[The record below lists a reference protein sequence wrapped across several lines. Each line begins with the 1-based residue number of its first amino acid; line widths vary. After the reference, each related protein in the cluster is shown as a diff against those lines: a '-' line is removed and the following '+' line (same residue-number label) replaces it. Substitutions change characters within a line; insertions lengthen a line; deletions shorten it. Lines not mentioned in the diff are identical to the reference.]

1 MGLAARHTLIHV
13 HELIGAQQ
21 HLGILFPAR
30 QANAFAAGL
39 AQKRHGQVDLALVFA
54 VSVVATIS
62 AAALIGV
69 SIPLL
74 LERLGFDP
82 AIASS
87 VFVTPTIDAI
97 GFLTFLGI
105 ATSLLL

>member
-1 MGLAARHTLIHV
+1 
-13 HELIGAQQ
+13 
-21 HLGILFPAR
+21 
-30 QANAFAAGL
+30 
-39 AQKRHGQVDLALVFA
+39 VFA

-97 GFLTFLGI
+97 GFFTFLGI
-105 ATSLLL
+105 ATLLLL